1 MPLGPLGPTDDEE
14 GVAMADSLA
23 NPTRLDRIRS
33 RRVMFE
39 IVIVLTVTLGM
50 SGWQSLLSLIRSLL
64 ATVPLASQTTTLVS
78 SQAKNGWLDLAFQLS
93 FVVTDIAW
101 GCLALYLLWLAG
113 VHMREIGLD
122 ARQVGRDLRTGVLLA
137 LGIGIPGLAFYF
149 GARAAGINLNVA
161 PTSLTDHWWTIP
173 VLILAAFG
181 NGFVEET
188 IVVGYLIT
196 RLRDA
201 RWSMPA
207 AIIASCLL
215 RGSYHLYQGFGGFIG
230 NVVLGFVFVV
240 VWRRTGRLWP
250 LIIAHTLIDV
260 AAFVGYG
267 LLAPHLSWL

>member
-1 MPLGPLGPTDDEE
+1 
-14 GVAMADSLA
+14 MADSLA